1 LVAGDLAADVGSG
14 TAADS
19 VEGPARVVDLGEG
32 PSTAEMVGLTG
43 TSICMVRMM
52 LLSLDEMLVRL
63 DGEGFTGGGFPLQG
77 GVRWLAREFEEAGI
91 STTELGR

>member
-1 LVAGDLAADVGSG
+1 
-14 TAADS
+14 
-19 VEGPARVVDLGEG
+19 
-32 PSTAEMVGLTG
+32 
-43 TSICMVRMM
+43 MM